1 MNLRKNKTSVNF
13 KNLKDLLKDA
23 YFYEYADISDSEEQ
37 ILIKKPKAFFT
48 KVQWII
54 IVFAFLINL
63 IVREG
68 YNLDFCG
75 YVISGLSLFV
85 GIFFTFIIAL
95 YDKFNDIDFS
105 QFHISVSEEK
115 CDLGIRLKNYF
126 KKTTVLSLYLILLSI
141 VCILFLSCTLL
152 FDSFLNQNINPLEV
166 IKDVRV
172 NSASYSVMALVI
184 FIYRS
189 VVFYFLVD
197 FVLITIYLTSSIYDY
212 IISEYNKV
220 KLK

>member
-152 FDSFLNQNINPLEV
+152 FDSFLNQNIYPLEV